1 MFSCSGFCCGSNR
14 SSAGEGS
21 QVDDSMALV
30 VVDTSQR
37 SRRIDPEALD
47 ASVREVLDT
56 LRRAK
61 EELRSSMERRRM
73 KMVGVGETNLSV
85 KASTIF
91 I

>member
-1 MFSCSGFCCGSNR
+1 MCCHSFRSCGDDSN
-14 SSAGEGS
+14 S

-30 VVDTSQR
+30 VVDAPQR
-37 SRRIDPEALD
+37 AHRIDPVALD

-61 EELRSSMERRRM
+61 EELQSSMVRRRM
-73 KMVGVGETNLSV
+73 KMMGVTV
-85 KASTIF
+85 KTSTVF